1 MLSASHNIPLTRRL
15 VGSYLMFVLA
25 GLLTC
30 LAAAIILAMRGELVD
45 LSVIVL
51 ILPVIFIGG
60 GAIALHRLVRVN
72 ARIEEQLHR
81 VNASGDDL
89 ATALTTLPDSA
100 PLTHGWNR
108 VVQQVHNR
116 IAEDALDSKLGNFVE
131 AFNQQLWEA
140 IVSSLP
146 EGVVASNRCGNVIRA
161 NRSAVTFLGARA
173 ESELVGRDFVALLAT
188 RLPTAP
194 ALLWDELR
202 QGNGTLIREAQLET
216 NASSGVWRVTRTPL
230 LGEPSSIGSNV
241 WILRDITQQR
251 LAEDARQ
258 QFVATAT
265 HELRTPLA
273 NIKAYAETLALNPN
287 VPAQEQMNFYN
298 VISSEATRL
307 ARFVDDL
314 LNVSQME
321 TGAIN
326 IVRSEIDIE
335 RLLGEITEHVAPQSK
350 EKHLRFETK
359 LPQKYPKMRAD
370 KDKLSAALVNLIGN
384 AIKYTPEGGWVQL
397 KVEADESR
405 MRFIV
410 EDNGIG
416 IDANELPQLCQK
428 FFRSRDERVRKING
442 SGLGL
447 AFTQEVAKL
456 HGGALFIC
464 SELNKGS
471 QFALNLPLA

>member
-1 MLSASHNIPLTRRL
+1 MFSASQNIPLTRRL
-15 VGSYLMFVLA
+15 VGYYLMFVLA

-30 LAAAIILAMRGELVD
+30 LAAAIWLAMRGQLLD
-45 LSVIVL
+45 LSGIVL
-51 ILPVIFIGG
+51 ILPVLFIGG
-60 GAIALHRLVRVN
+60 GAVALHRVVRVN
-72 ARIEEQLHR
+72 ANIEEQLHR

-108 VVQQVHNR
+108 VVQHVHDR
-116 IAEDALDSKLGNFVE
+116 IAENALNSKLGNFVE

-146 EGVVASNRCGNVIRA
+146 DGVVASNRCGNVIRA
-161 NRSAVTFLGARA
+161 NRSAVSFLRANA
-173 ESELVGRDFVALLAT
+173 ESELVGRDFIALLEK

-194 ALLWDELR
+194 SQLWDGLL
-202 QGNGTLIREAQLET
+202 QGTGTLIREVQLGEEV
-216 NASSGVWRVTRTPL
+216 AAGVWRITRTPL
-230 LGEPSSIGSNV
+230 LDEPSCAGSSV

-273 NIKAYAETLALNPN
+273 NIKAYAETLALNRN
-287 VPAQEQMNFYN
+287 VPVQEQMNFYN

-314 LNVSQME
+314 LNVNQME

-335 RLLGEITEHVAPQSK
+335 RLLGEITEHVTPQAK
-350 EKHLRFETK
+350 EKHLHFETK
-359 LPQKYPKMRAD
+359 LPQKYPKLLAD

-384 AIKYTPEGGWVQL
+384 AIKYTSEGGWVRL
-397 KVEADESR
+397 TVEADETR

-416 IDANELPQLCQK
+416 IAAEELPKLCQK
-428 FFRSRDERVRKING
+428 FFRSHDERVRKING

>member
-1 MLSASHNIPLTRRL
+1 MFSASQNIPLTRRL
-15 VGSYLMFVLA
+15 VGYYLMFVLA

-30 LAAAIILAMRGELVD
+30 LAAAIWLAMRGELLD
-45 LSVIVL
+45 LSAMVL
-51 ILPVIFIGG
+51 ILPVVFIGG
-60 GAIALHRLVRVN
+60 GAIALHRTVRVN
-72 ARIEEQLHR
+72 ASIEEQLHR
-81 VNASGDDL
+81 VNAGGDDL

-100 PLTHGWNR
+100 PLTLGWNR
-108 VVQQVHNR
+108 VVQQVQNR
-116 IAEDALDSKLGNFVE
+116 ISEDALNSKLGNFVE

-161 NRSAVTFLGARA
+161 NRSAVALLGANA
-173 ESELVGRDFVALLAT
+173 ETELVGRDFIALLER
-188 RLPTAP
+188 RLPMASP
-194 ALLWDELR
+194 QLWDDLR
-202 QGNGTLIREAQLET
+202 QGSGTLIRELQLG
-216 NASSGVWRVTRTPL
+216 ADAAAGVWRLTRTPL
-230 LGEPSSIGSNV
+230 LGEPSSAGSNV

-258 QFVATAT
+258 RFVATAT

-273 NIKAYAETLALNPN
+273 NIKAYAETLALNRD
-287 VPAQEQMNFYN
+287 VPVQEQMNFYN

-314 LNVSQME
+314 LNVNQME

-326 IVRSEIDIE
+326 IVPSEVDIE
-335 RLLGEITEHVAPQSK
+335 RLLSEITEHVTPQVK
-350 EKHLRFETK
+350 EKQLRLETK
-359 LPQKYPKMRAD
+359 LPKKYPKLRAD

-384 AIKYTPEGGWVQL
+384 AIKYTPEGGWVRL
-397 KVEADESR
+397 TVEADDAR
-405 MRFIV
+405 MQFIV

-416 IDANELPQLCQK
+416 IAAEELPNLCQK
-428 FFRSRDERVRKING
+428 FFRSGDERVRQING

-456 HGGALFIC
+456 HGGALSVS

>member
-1 MLSASHNIPLTRRL
+1 MLSATQNIPLTRRL
-15 VGSYLMFVLA
+15 VGYYLMFVLA

-30 LAAAIILAMRGELVD
+30 LAAAILLAMRGELLD
-45 LSVIVL
+45 LSGIAL

-60 GAIALHRLVRVN
+60 GAVALHRTVRVN
-72 ARIEEQLHR
+72 ASIEEQLHR
-81 VNASGDDL
+81 VNICGSDVAS
-89 ATALTTLPDSA
+89 ALTPLPDSA

-108 VVQQVHNR
+108 VVEQVHSR
-116 IAEDALDSKLGNFVE
+116 ISEAALNSKLGNFVE

-140 IVSSLP
+140 IASSLP

-161 NRSAVTFLGARA
+161 NRNAVAFLGATA
-173 ESELVGRDFVALLAT
+173 EAELVGRDFVELLEK

-194 ALLWDELR
+194 APLWNELR
-202 QGNGTLIREAQLET
+202 QGSGTLIRETQLGT
-216 NASSGVWRVTRTPL
+216 DASAGVWRITRTPL
-230 LGEPSSIGSNV
+230 LGEPSCAGSNV
-241 WILRDITQQR
+241 WIVRDITQQR

-273 NIKAYAETLALNPN
+273 NIKAYAETLALNRN
-287 VPAQEQMNFYN
+287 VPVQEQLNFYN

-314 LNVSQME
+314 LNVNQME
-321 TGAIN
+321 TGAIS
-326 IVRSEIDIE
+326 IVRTEIDME
-335 RLLGEITEHVAPQSK
+335 RLLREIAEHVAPQLK
-350 EKHLRFETK
+350 EKQLRFETK
-359 LPQKYPKMRAD
+359 LPQKYPKVRAD

-384 AIKYTPEGGWVQL
+384 AIKYTLEGGWVQL
-397 KVEADESR
+397 RVEADDAR

-416 IDANELPQLCQK
+416 IAAEELPQLCQK
-428 FFRSRDERVRKING
+428 FFRSRDERVRQING

-447 AFTQEVAKL
+447 AFTQEVARL
-456 HGGALFIC
+456 HGGALFVA

-471 QFALNLPLA
+471 QFALSLPLA

>member
-1 MLSASHNIPLTRRL
+1 MLSTSQNIPLTRRL
-15 VGSYLMFVLA
+15 VGYYLMFVLA

-30 LAAAIILAMRGELVD
+30 LAVAIFLAMRGQLLD
-45 LSVIVL
+45 WSAIVL

-60 GAIALHRLVRVN
+60 GAVALHRVVRVN
-72 ARIEEQLHR
+72 ASIEEQLHC
-81 VNASGDDL
+81 VDASGDNL
-89 ATALTTLPDSA
+89 ATALRALPDSA
-100 PLTHGWNR
+100 PLTHSWNR
-108 VVQQVHNR
+108 VVQHVHDR
-116 IAEDALDSKLGNFVE
+116 LAESALSSKLGNFVE

-140 IVSSLP
+140 IVGSLP

-161 NRSAVTFLGARA
+161 NRGAVSFLGANA
-173 ESELVGRDFVALLAT
+173 EAELVGRDLIALLER

-194 ALLWDELR
+194 AQLWDELR
-202 QGNGTLIREAQLET
+202 QGSGTLVRETQLG
-216 NASSGVWRVTRTPL
+216 ADVSAGVWRITRTPL
-230 LGEPSSIGSNV
+230 LGDPSCAGSNV
-241 WILRDITQQR
+241 WVLRDITQQR

-273 NIKAYAETLALNPN
+273 NIKAYAETLALNRN
-287 VPAQEQMNFYN
+287 VPVQEQMNFYN

-314 LNVSQME
+314 LNVNQME

-335 RLLGEITEHVAPQSK
+335 RLLGEIAEHITPQSK
-350 EKHLRFETK
+350 EKQLRFETK
-359 LPQKYPKMRAD
+359 LPQKYPKVRAD

-397 KVEADESR
+397 RVEADDAR

-416 IDANELPQLCQK
+416 IANEELPRLCQK
-428 FFRSRDERVRKING
+428 FFRSGDERVRKING

-456 HGGALFIC
+456 HGGALFVA

-471 QFALNLPLA
+471 QFALSLPLA